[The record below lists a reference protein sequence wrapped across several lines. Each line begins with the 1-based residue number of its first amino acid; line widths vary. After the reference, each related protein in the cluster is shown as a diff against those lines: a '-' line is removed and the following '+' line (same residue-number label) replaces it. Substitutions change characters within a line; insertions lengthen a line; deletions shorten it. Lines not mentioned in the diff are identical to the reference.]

1 MKIEKVAIIG
11 SGVMGAGIAT
21 HLANAG
27 VEVLLYDIVPKGATD
42 RDVVAK
48 GAIEKALK
56 ANPAAFM
63 HRSFARRVSP
73 ANLEDHLGRLAEVD
87 WIIEVIVEKLE
98 VKQELYRKLD
108 GARRPGSI
116 VSSNTSTIALHRLM
130 DGMPANLTRDFL
142 ITHFFNPPRY
152 MRLLEFVVGP
162 DTRADA
168 VAGLRD
174 FCDRRLGKTVV
185 DCRDTPGFIGNRVG
199 SYWISSAIKAALD
212 QGITVEEADAVIGRP
227 FGFPKTGVFGLMDLV
242 GLDLAPLV
250 GRSLSANLPN
260 QDDYHR
266 VRTEPPLFARMIEE
280 GYTGRKGKG
289 GFYRMRRDGDARIK
303 EAIDL
308 KTGQYRAS
316 EKAQLESVSA
326 GRKSPRKLLEHP
338 DKGGQYAWRV
348 LSETLAYAAA
358 RVPEISPDIVAVD
371 DAMKLGYGWK
381 QGPFELIDKIGAAW
395 FAEKLAAEGREV
407 PALLKLG
414 ADKGGFYKVE
424 GGRLL
429 YLTVDGAYTP
439 IVRPE
444 GVLVLADVKRAGKPV
459 AKNGSASL
467 WDIGDGVLCLEFHSK
482 MNALDPDS
490 LALLSRAIAVTP
502 RQHKALVI
510 YNEADNFSVGAN
522 IGLGLFAAN
531 IAAWSVIETTEKTG
545 QDVYKQLKYAKFP
558 SVAAP
563 AGMALGGGCEVCL
576 HASAIQAN
584 AETYIGLVEAGV
596 GVVPGWGGCKELL
609 LRAANDPKG
618 PKGPMAPVAR
628 AFRTIATAEVSRS
641 AFDARDLL
649 YLRGTD
655 GITMNRDRLLAD
667 AKARALELA
676 KDYKPPVPAEI
687 ALPGPSGRAGLQLSI
702 DDFALAGK
710 ITAHDQVVA
719 GQLADVLSGG
729 DADHTKPVGE
739 EELLALERKAF
750 MALIRT
756 PATLARIEHML
767 ETGKPLRN

>member
-1 MKIEKVAIIG
+1 MKIEKVAVIG
-11 SGVMGAGIAT
+11 AGVMGAGIAA

-27 VEVLLYDIVPKGATD
+27 ADVLLFDIVPKGATD
-42 RDVVAK
+42 RDVIAK
-48 GAIEKALK
+48 TAIEKLGK

-63 HRSFARRVSP
+63 HRSFARRVQP

-98 VKQELYRKLD
+98 IKQELYRKLE

-130 DGMPANLTRDFL
+130 GGMPDSLRRDFL

-168 VAGLRD
+168 VAALRD

-212 QGITVEEADAVIGRP
+212 QGVTVEEADAVIGRP

-250 GRSLSANLPN
+250 GRSLSANLPAS
-260 QDDYHR
+260 DDYNR
-266 VRTEPPLFARMIEE
+266 IRTEPPLFARMIEE

-289 GFYRMRRDGDARIK
+289 GFYRMRRDGDARVK

-308 KTGQYRAS
+308 TTGAYRES
-316 EKAQLESVSA
+316 VKAQLESVSA
-326 GRKSPRKLLEHP
+326 GRKNPRKLLEHA
-338 DKGGQYAWRV
+338 DRGGQYAWRV

-371 DAMKLGYGWK
+371 DAMRLGYGWK

-395 FAEKLAAEGREV
+395 LAEKLVAEGREV
-407 PALLKLG
+407 PALLELG
-414 ADKGGFYKVE
+414 AEKGGFYKVE
-424 GGRLL
+424 GGKLL
-429 YLTVDGAYTP
+429 YLTVEGAYTP
-439 IVRPE
+439 VVRPE
-444 GVLVLADVKRAGKPV
+444 GVLVLADVKRAAKPV

-563 AGMALGGGCEVCL
+563 SGMALGGGCEVCL

-584 AETYIGLVEAGV
+584 AETYIGLVETGV

-618 PKGPMAPVAR
+618 PRGPMVPVAR
-628 AFRTIATAEVSRS
+628 AFRTIAMAEVSRS
-641 AFDARDLL
+641 AFEARDLL

-655 GITMNRDRLLAD
+655 DITMNRDRLLAD

-676 KDYKPPVPAEI
+676 KDYKPPAPAEI
-687 ALPGPSGRAGLQLSI
+687 ALPGPTGRAGLQLSI

-719 GQLADVLSGG
+719 GQLAEVLSGG
-729 DADHTKPVGE
+729 DADHTKPLGE